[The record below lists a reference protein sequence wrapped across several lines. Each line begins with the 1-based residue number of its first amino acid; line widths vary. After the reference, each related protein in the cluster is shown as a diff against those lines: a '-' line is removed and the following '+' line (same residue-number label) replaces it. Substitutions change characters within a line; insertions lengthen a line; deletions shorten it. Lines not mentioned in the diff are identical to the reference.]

1 MNEEKQEKGRLE
13 SATRPTGT
21 YMLIV
26 LRLHIDGSS
35 TGAIREK
42 VK

>member
-1 MNEEKQEKGRLE
+1 MNEEKQEKGLE

-21 YMLIV
+21 YMFIV